1 MLEIELTDENFEKE
15 VLKSDQPVLVDFWA
29 EWCGPCQ
36 LMAPVIEE
44 LAKEYD
50 GKAKI
55 GKLNVDN
62 SPNAAS
68 QFGIMS
74 IPTLKIFKDGDVV
87 EDLMG
92 VQEKEFIKKKLDN
105 YL

>member
-1 MLEIELTDENFEKE
+1 MSEVELTDQNFEKE
-15 VLKSDQPVLVDFWA
+15 VLKSDKPVLVDFWA
-29 EWCGPCQ
+29 EWCGPCKI
-36 LMAPVIEE
+36 MAPITKE
-44 LAKEYD
+44 LTKEYK
-50 GKAKI
+50 GKAKV
-55 GKLNVDN
+55 GKINVDKN
-62 SPNAAS
+62 PKTAS

-92 VQEKEFIKKKLDN
+92 VQEKELIKEKLDQ

>member
-1 MLEIELTDENFEKE
+1 MSEVELTDENFEKE
-15 VLKSDQPVLVDFWA
+15 ALKSDKPVLVDYWA
-29 EWCGPCQ
+29 ECCGPCKM
-36 LMAPVIEE
+36 MAPITEE
-44 LAKEYD
+44 LAEEYK
-50 GKAKI
+50 GKAKV
-55 GKLNVDN
+55 GKINVDKN
-62 SPNAAS
+62 PKTAS

-92 VQEKEFIKKKLDN
+92 VQEKEFIKEKLDQ